1 MIRDAYF
8 SERLAVVSHVTHY
21 EFEGH
26 LYAYGPYVREI
37 EVWADLFDQ
46 ILVAAPYRKQ
56 TPPSDRARFE
66 HTNLRVIPQ
75 REIGGE
81 SLRAKLKLAVTTP
94 LMAWDLCKALR
105 QADAI
110 HVRCP
115 GNLGLLGAV
124 LAPLFSKKIVAK
136 FAGQWSPSRNEP
148 WSTRFQRWVLSSRWW
163 RGPVTVYGRWP
174 DQPEHVIPFF
184 SSALTEEQMR
194 RGRKAAASGSPK
206 DLRNILFV
214 GRLSSAKNVDVL
226 LEALSHLR
234 ARTIVFAAAIAGEGP
249 ESGNLRKLSM
259 ALGLSDCVEFTG
271 GVSSDRVT
279 ELLENS
285 GILVLASETE
295 GWPKAIVEAM
305 AFGLLVIGSN
315 VGLVPEILGS
325 GRGLTVLPRDVEALT
340 SALQE
345 VLDAPDKYSDMRKR
359 AAEWA
364 REYSLESLRDS
375 LRLLLERHWG
385 TPAKD
390 SNHLHAHSSSV
401 PLSSGVK

>member
-1 MIRDAYF
+1 MIQDAYF
-8 SERLAVVSHVTHY
+8 SERLAIVSHVTHY

-37 EVWADLFDQ
+37 DVWADLFDQ
-46 ILVAAPYRKQ
+46 IVIAAPYRKQ
-56 TPPSDRARFE
+56 IPPSDSARFE

-94 LMAWDLCKALR
+94 VMVWDLCKALR

-124 LAPLFSKKIVAK
+124 LAPLFSKKLVAK

-148 WSTRFQRWVLSSRWW
+148 WSTRFQRFVLSSRWW
-163 RGPVTVYGRWP
+163 RGPVTVYGLWP
-174 DQPEHVIPFF
+174 NQPSHVIPFF

-194 RGRKAAASGSPK
+194 RAGKAAATHSTK
-206 DLRNILFV
+206 NLRNILFV
-214 GRLSSAKNVDVL
+214 GRLSRAKNVDVL
-226 LEALSHLR
+226 LAALSHLR
-234 ARTIVFAAAIAGEGP
+234 ARNIAFAAAIAGEGP

-259 ALGLSDCVEFTG
+259 ALGLSDCLEFTG

-340 SALQE
+340 SALQQ
-345 VLDAPDKYSDMRKR
+345 VLEAPEKYSEMRR
-359 AAEWA
+359 QAAAWA
-364 REYSLESLRDS
+364 GQYSLEYLRESLRS
-375 LRLLLERHWG
+375 LLEAYWG
-385 TPAKD
+385 KVSSDRSREPSA
-390 SNHLHAHSSSV
+390 SSV
-401 PLSSGVK
+401 PVSSGVKS